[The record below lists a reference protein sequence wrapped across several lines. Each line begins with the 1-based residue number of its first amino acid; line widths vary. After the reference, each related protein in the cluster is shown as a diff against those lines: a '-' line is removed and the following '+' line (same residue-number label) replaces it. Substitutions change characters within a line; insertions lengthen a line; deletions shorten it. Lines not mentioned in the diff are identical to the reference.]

1 METELLTIGELASHN
16 HAPIQPSGYT
26 NHRFVTIANT
36 GTSST
41 ARRQV
46 ATSTTTGI
54 YTMTFNQNADDYVG
68 INDMDDIDTTADTG
82 KGTAH
87 NNLQPWISVYL
98 WRRTL

>member
-1 METELLTIGELASHN
+1 MASHN
-16 HAPIQPSGYT
+16 HKPIQPSGYT

-54 YTMTFNQNADDYVG
+54 YTMTFNQNADDYVST
-68 INDMDDIDTTADTG
+68 NDMDDIDTTADTG

-87 NNLQPWISVYL
+87 NNLQPWVSVYL
-98 WRRTL
+98 WLRVL